1 MAMEDSLIISFP
13 LLFIY
18 QGSKDG
24 EMGDR
29 GSTTSRDSV
38 YRDSLSGSTL
48 GSAGFQAQLDDINK
62 RELALAADL
71 FLSNPSTLIKT
82 NGSRILPP
90 TVYEKRIRAS
100 PDAEN
105 AVELNLSQDTDAT
118 PRPGD
123 RTLKH
128 SAFSTVQPSINT
140 LRINPE
146 NDQARAKQCASLAA
160 KGLGT
165 KQTSTF
171 VEDLASATDTALRS
185 ATDISFKNTPSPT
198 SKKIQRPFVDM
209 HLEQDGTEEP
219 DHDGHLDRKK
229 REVTFD
235 APKALDIQADDV
247 VEPQD
252 QEQMEFDDLGSLA
265 GSWGM
270 ENAFKSLENLSKNIR
285 YSSPSFILWTIRH

>member
-1 MAMEDSLIISFP
+1 
-13 LLFIY
+13 
-18 QGSKDG
+18 
-24 EMGDR
+24 MGDR

-48 GSAGFQAQLDDINK
+48 GSAGFQAQLEDSNK
-62 RELALAADL
+62 RDLAHAADL
-71 FLSNPSTLIKT
+71 FLSSPTTLIKT

-90 TVYEKRIRAS
+90 TVYEKRIRVGS
-100 PDAEN
+100 ETEN
-105 AVELNLSQDTDAT
+105 TGEVNLSQDTDAT

-123 RTLKH
+123 RTLKR
-128 SAFSTVQPSINT
+128 SALSTLQPSIHT

-146 NDQARAKQCASLAA
+146 NDQARAKQYASLAA

-171 VEDLASATDTALRS
+171 VEDLANATDTALRS

-198 SKKIQRPFVDM
+198 SKKIERPAVDT
-209 HLEQDGTEEP
+209 HLEQDEAEEL
-219 DHDGHLDRKK
+219 DHDEHLDRKK

-235 APKALDIQADDV
+235 APKALDFQDDDV
-247 VEPQD
+247 VEQQD
-252 QEQMEFDDLGSLA
+252 QAYMEFDDLGSLA

-270 ENAFKSLENLSKNIR
+270 ENAFKSLENLSTNI
-285 YSSPSFILWTIRH
+285 